1 MSRYQPNHGDFGK
14 FMLSQQIKRP
24 TEDIARLI
32 ALDAEANT
40 PVKTGDLA
48 SGYEVN
54 DVTPVVAGGNPRAAY
69 EVRNRNEAAAPQEFG
84 NKHVKGQRM
93 LGKSASKFGDQRGEV

>member
-1 MSRYQPNHGDFGK
+1 VSTYRPNHSDFGE

-24 TEDIARLI
+24 TKEIAELI
-32 ALDAEANT
+32 KLDAISET

-48 SGYEVN
+48 DSYEVN
-54 DVTPVVAGGNPRAAY
+54 DVTPVVAGGNPRAAF

-93 LGKSASKFGDQRGEV
+93 LGKAASKFGDQRGEV